1 MPNYI
6 TSSLAINKARNFFND
21 KKAKTKSV
29 LNNLA
34 GDEIPEGSEVIITGR
49 GNSKVSFDIQDV
61 NTGVVIRNIWCELLE
76 LV

>member
-1 MPNYI
+1 MHKII
-6 TSSLAINKARNFFND
+6 TTSMAINKARNFYND

-49 GNSKVSFDIQDV
+49 GNSKISFDIQDIS
-61 NTGVVIRNIWCELLE
+61 TGVVIRNIWCELLE
-76 LV
+76 LI

>member
-1 MPNYI
+1 MPKII

-21 KKAKTKSV
+21 KKAKTTTV
-29 LNNLA
+29 LNNMA

-49 GNSKVSFDIQDV
+49 GNSKISFDIQDV

-76 LV
+76 LI